1 MAFPNS
7 ARSAGSANA
16 ANTRSDRRGTG
27 PLENKGRVLQI
38 LGFHGTFLIRES
50 MELCVGAAAWRDGL
64 QAEFRACCRLA
75 DDCDMQP
82 VASSHIWL
90 AFAKR
95 FFGTEDERFQSLGLS
110 HQPHYDVV
118 PNQRI
123 VSSETVETARKK
135 LIISMSTTTL
145 QPQGA
150 STKVTVTTQLIS
162 LAGDD
167 MINGVE
173 VGQNASL
180 R

>member
-1 MAFPNS
+1 MPRLSERVF
-7 ARSAGSANA
+7 A
-16 ANTRSDRRGTG
+16 A
-27 PLENKGRVLQI
+27 
-38 LGFHGTFLIRES
+38 
-50 MELCVGAAAWRDGL
+50 
-64 QAEFRACCRLA
+64 LA
-75 DDCDMQP
+75 DPAERAELGNAIETAALIYDETDFRVGGRDIFRCG
-82 VASSHIWL
+82 
-90 AFAKR
+90 AKR
-95 FFGTEDERFQSLGLS
+95 DPQYRSMATY
-110 HQPHYDVV
+110 YDVV

-145 QPQGA
+145 EPQGA

>member
-1 MAFPNS
+1 MA
-7 ARSAGSANA
+7 
-16 ANTRSDRRGTG
+16 TY
-27 PLENKGRVLQI
+27 
-38 LGFHGTFLIRES
+38 
-50 MELCVGAAAWRDGL
+50 
-64 QAEFRACCRLA
+64 
-75 DDCDMQP
+75 
-82 VASSHIWL
+82 
-90 AFAKR
+90 
-95 FFGTEDERFQSLGLS
+95 
-110 HQPHYDVV
+110 YDVV

-135 LIISMSTTTL
+135 LIIISMSTTTL
-145 QPQGA
+145 EPQGA

>member
-1 MAFPNS
+1 MTSQELKHATLVFERTCATPV
-7 ARSAGSANA
+7 
-16 ANTRSDRRGTG
+16 
-27 PLENKGRVLQI
+27 ERV
-38 LGFHGTFLIRES
+38 F
-50 MELCVGAAAWRDGL
+50 AP
-64 QAEFRACCRLA
+64 LA
-75 DDCDMQP
+75 DP
-82 VASSHIWL
+82 VERANWGTPSETAALIYDETD
-90 AFAKR
+90 FRVGGRDIFRCGAKR
-95 FFGTEDERFQSLGLS
+95 DPQYRGMATYSDI
-110 HQPHYDVV
+110 V

-145 QPQGA
+145 EPQGA

-162 LAGDD
+162 LVGDD